1 MAEERPEGQRRTR
14 PDGSRLSS
22 LEEETKRADE
32 RLAKLES
39 ASRVMKEDV
48 EMLAEA
54 AGGLRQQSAK
64 MREAALR
71 VAEVVQVAAERRKR
85 KGPASKGH
93 SGARPPRT

>member
-1 MAEERPEGQRRTR
+1 MAEEGAPAAKRTR
-14 PDGSRLSS
+14 ADGSRLSS

-32 RLAKLES
+32 KLARLES
-39 ASRVMKEDV
+39 ASREMKEDV
-48 EMLAEA
+48 ELLADA
-54 AGGLRQQSAK
+54 TGSLRQQSAK

-85 KGPASKGH
+85 KGAPAKGH

>member
-1 MAEERPEGQRRTR
+1 MADEGPEAPQRTR
-14 PDGSRLSS
+14 ADGSRLSS

-39 ASRVMKEDV
+39 ASRKMKEDV

-71 VAEVVQVAAERRKR
+71 VAQVVMAAAERRKR
-85 KGPASKGH
+85 KGPAPKGH